1 MNDISRPEVT
11 SEEDVGTARPILT
24 APTLPVLMR
33 VAIHQLAG
41 DRIPFLP
48 EPLGTVDGVRM
59 ICGQTD
65 TTSGLRD
72 VLGNNKHC
80 TGPGTSTCQL
90 CASHCSALRDFVRL
104 SINGVLFNLFDS
116 RVVVKI
122 YATMFALNCNMLA

>member
-24 APTLPVLMR
+24 APTLPVLVR
-33 VAIHQLAG
+33 VAIHQLTG
-41 DRIPFLP
+41 DRISFLP

-80 TGPGTSTCQL
+80 TGPGTSTRSSRDLFLQL
-90 CASHCSALRDFVRL
+90 SAGHCSALRDFVRL
-104 SINGVLFNLFDS
+104 SIRAQNRQITAGIGTS
-116 RVVVKI
+116 
-122 YATMFALNCNMLA
+122 